1 MAVATSGTAL
11 LRFGEGPRPVDT
23 STAAGGGVLGGTVVW
38 LRASCGALLA
48 SIAPEPAPVA
58 EEVLPDWLHSGV
70 GTRRERA
77 DRKPPDGSSRERILP
92 VMRYLVHG
100 SGGGPDCRFWRLCGV
115 RHAARWGQIDAVLWS
130 ESFFVVPSSE
140 SGSSP
145 PRPGSVRPPPVWVV
159 KSGRCLRAGPGRH
172 RSLLYAVAGPRRLS
186 RRNAHHRL
194 ATFR

>member
-23 STAAGGGVLGGTVVW
+23 ATAAGGGVLGGTVVW
-38 LRASCGALLA
+38 LRASCGVSPP

-92 VMRYLVHG
+92 VMCGCLSQHWGGVGVAMCSLVAVNG
-100 SGGGPDCRFWRLCGV
+100 MWR
-115 RHAARWGQIDAVLWS
+115 VLGDD
-130 ESFFVVPSSE
+130 VSSL
-140 SGSSP
+140 
-145 PRPGSVRPPPVWVV
+145 
-159 KSGRCLRAGPGRH
+159 KA
-172 RSLLYAVAGPRRLS
+172 
-186 RRNAHHRL
+186 
-194 ATFR
+194 